1 MITRRPL
8 SILGSGLIALSFGF
22 ASFAEAQETNR
33 YEAPFTEIAPVVDGV
48 VDPVW
53 SNASWDTLSYNYLPG
68 TAMPGPSDLFARY
81 KAVWDAQRLYLLV
94 EVVDDSISDRTANP
108 LSNWWNDDAVEIFLD
123 EDRSGGDHQY
133 NFSAWAYHV
142 STKYDAVDYGD
153 DEQPHLFNDHMVVRR
168 AQTGHTS
175 IWEFAILV
183 YGNDYTLAGPN
194 TPATLSA
201 PKTMGFSLAY
211 CDNDGKT
218 ARESFI
224 GSVNT
229 PGHLNNEGY
238 LDASVFGSLDL
249 LPPSTSIQPRSSN
262 PPRVDRRSDGFR
274 LSTTTLVHARS
285 LDGSL
290 SRSYTSSPAH
300 WLGTDLPSGLY
311 AITATDGSPTFLF
324 ARP

>member
-1 MITRRPL
+1 MVTSPSL
-8 SILGSGLIALSFGF
+8 SILGSALIAFCGGF
-22 ASFAEAQETNR
+22 ASLAEAQETNR
-33 YEAPFTEIAPVVDGV
+33 YAAPFADIAPVVDGV
-48 VDPVW
+48 VDPAW
-53 SNASWDTLSYNYLPG
+53 SNAPWDTLAYNYLAG
-68 TAMPGPSDLFARY
+68 TSMPGPTDLFARY
-81 KAVWDAQRLYLLV
+81 KAVWDARHLYLLV
-94 EVVDDSISDRTANP
+94 EVVDDSVSDRTANP

-123 EDRSGGDHQY
+123 EDHSGGDHQY

-153 DEQPHLFNDHMVVRR
+153 DEQPHLFNDHMEVRR

-175 IWEFAILV
+175 VWEFAILV
-183 YGNDYTLAGPN
+183 YGKDYTLAGPN
-194 TPATLSA
+194 TPVTLSA

-218 ARESFI
+218 SRESFV

-249 LPPSTSIQPRSSN
+249 LPASTTTRPR
-262 PPRVDRRSDGFR
+262 PAQAPGVERRADGFR
-274 LSTTTLVHARS
+274 LASPTDLRIQR
-285 LDGSL
+285 LDGTL
-290 SRSYTSSPAH
+290 SRSVSATPGQ
-300 WLGTDLPSGLY
+300 WLGTDLPRGLY
-311 AITATDGSPTFLF
+311 AVTSTDRTQAFLF